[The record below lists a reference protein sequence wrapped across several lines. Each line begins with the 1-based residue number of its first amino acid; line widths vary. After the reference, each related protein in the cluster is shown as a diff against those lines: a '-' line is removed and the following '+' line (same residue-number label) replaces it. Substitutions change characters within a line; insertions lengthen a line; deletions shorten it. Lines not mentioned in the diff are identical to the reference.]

1 MGRSCNAMCMSMNT
15 LERLALDFDEAER
28 IRKAMRA
35 SGVGVQ
41 DLARHL
47 DVNRNTVGNWI
58 NGHIQP
64 SVQSLYAI
72 AAVTGVPFQWLKTG
86 TPPLEWLGAWGGGVW
101 GGGVLDPQ
109 FLGLVEGFFLVGA
122 AGAQG
127 GCGPTVFAAVVRRV

>member
-15 LERLALDFDEAER
+15 LERLALDFDEADR

-86 TPPLEWLGAWGGGVW
+86 TLPLEWLAEGV
-101 GGGVLDPQ
+101 VRP
-109 FLGLVEGFFLVGA
+109 EGFEP
-122 AGAQG
+122 
-127 GCGPTVFAAVVRRV
+127 PTF